1 MSILNNI
8 NDDND
13 ADVFDPFLTL
23 IKSSKY
29 FDEEDVACVIETK
42 KEHQK
47 HVNTR
52 INMDMTLRDTKQFLT
67 QRMIELQEFEKTVS
81 EATRSSPAYKHFFE
95 TFLEKQV
102 SIQDKYKELLEKRE
116 AIYGKY
122 TPVPIETN
130 NQETQHNQP
139 IQPNHQMNHQMV
151 STLASQSCDDP
162 SSQSENSSSTSSPP
176 SPSLGLTGL

>member
-1 MSILNNI
+1 MSNTNYVNN
-8 NDDND
+8 DND

-29 FDEEDVACVIETK
+29 FDEEDVACVEETK

-52 INMDMTLRDTKQFLT
+52 ISMDNALRDTKQFLT

-81 EATRSSPAYKHFFE
+81 EITKSTPAYKHFFE
-95 TFLEKQV
+95 TFVEKQV
-102 SIQDKYKELLEKRE
+102 TIQNKYKELLEKRE

-122 TPVPIETN
+122 TPIPIE
-130 NQETQHNQP
+130 QETQDVQP
-139 IQPNHQMNHQMV
+139 SHQMV
-151 STLASQSCDDP
+151 STLVGQSCDDP
-162 SSQSENSSSTSSPP
+162 SQSENSSSTSSPP
-176 SPSLGLTGL
+176 SPSLALTGS

>member
-1 MSILNNI
+1 MSNTNYVNN
-8 NDDND
+8 DND

-29 FDEEDVACVIETK
+29 FDEEDVACVEETR

-52 INMDMTLRDTKQFLT
+52 INMDIALRDTKQFLT

-102 SIQDKYKELLEKRE
+102 TIQNKYKELLEKRE

-122 TPVPIETN
+122 TPIHIEQN
-130 NQETQHNQP
+130 NQEQK
-139 IQPNHQMNHQMV
+139 IQQVQASHQIV
-151 STLASQSCDDP
+151 STLVGQSCDDP

-176 SPSLGLTGL
+176 SPSLALTGS

>member
-1 MSILNNI
+1 MSNTHDMNR
-8 NDDND
+8 DND

-29 FDEEDVACVIETK
+29 FDDDDIACVEETK

-52 INMDMTLRDTKQFLT
+52 INMDIALRDTKQFLT

-102 SIQDKYKELLEKRE
+102 IIQNKYKELLEKRE

-122 TPVPIETN
+122 TPITIEQN
-130 NQETQHNQP
+130 NQEQE
-139 IQPNHQMNHQMV
+139 IQQVQASHQMV
-151 STLASQSCDDP
+151 STLVGQSCDDP
-162 SSQSENSSSTSSPP
+162 SQSENSSSTSSAP
-176 SPSLGLTGL
+176 SPSLALTGS